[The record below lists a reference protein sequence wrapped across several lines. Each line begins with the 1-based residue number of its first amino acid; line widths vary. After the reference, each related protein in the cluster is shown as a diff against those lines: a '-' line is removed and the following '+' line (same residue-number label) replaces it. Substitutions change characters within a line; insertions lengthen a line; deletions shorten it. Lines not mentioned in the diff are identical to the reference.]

1 MSKLEIRS
9 DGLLLDGKPFR
20 VICGSMHYFRFF
32 PQYWE
37 ERLILLKNFGLTA
50 VETYV
55 PWNVHEPQEGVY
67 NFEGMYDPAKYLEI
81 TKMSVISGWSLMRM
95 D

>member
-1 MSKLEIRS
+1 MSILEIKR
-9 DGLLLDGKPFR
+9 DGLMLDGKPFR
-20 VICGSMHYFRFF
+20 IIAGSMHYFRII

-55 PWNVHEPQEGVY
+55 PWNVHEPQEGMY
-67 NFEGMYDPAKYLEI
+67 SFEGMYNLAEYIKN
-81 TKMSVISGWSLMRM
+81 G
-95 D
+95 